1 MHHDTFRI
9 ELRHGPA
16 ETLLLL
22 LSGELDLAA
31 REPLRRLLDLLPLQA
46 ARRILVD
53 ASDADFVD
61 ASVVGALFSLAAAL
75 RALGKQLAFVDV
87 RGDTRS
93 IWRLTGWSDV
103 CPTLLERPV
112 TPEANA

>member
-1 MHHDTFRI
+1 MHQDTFRI
-9 ELRHGPA
+9 ELRHEPS

-46 ARRILVD
+46 ADRILVD
-53 ASDADFVD
+53 ASDAVFVD

-75 RALGKQLAFVDV
+75 RAQGKQLAFVDEQS
-87 RGDTRS
+87 DTRS
-93 IWRLTGWSDV
+93 IWRLTGWAEI
-103 CPTLLERPV
+103 CPPLSERPAV
-112 TPEANA
+112 PEANA